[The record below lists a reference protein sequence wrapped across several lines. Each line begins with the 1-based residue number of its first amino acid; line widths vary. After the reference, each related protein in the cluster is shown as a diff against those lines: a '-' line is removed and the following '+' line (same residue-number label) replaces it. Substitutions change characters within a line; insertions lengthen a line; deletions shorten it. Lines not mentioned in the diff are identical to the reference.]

1 MYSLQEEGAR
11 DRHNWKI
18 NLNNNWFKNQKTPEN
33 DPIEIHK
40 SDRLK
45 PPPPQWLSSRE
56 KLEIGTKEVERPY
69 EGVVFIP
76 YTKEAILRKELQ
88 KVDRL

>member
-40 SDRLK
+40 SDRLRLN
-45 PPPPQWLSSRE
+45 PPSRWLGSRKKQE
-56 KLEIGTKEVERPY
+56 VPKVDTKEVE
-69 EGVVFIP
+69 
-76 YTKEAILRKELQ
+76 
-88 KVDRL
+88 